1 MTPTGRKRGG
11 DRIKHLLWRA
21 RLGGSVEDREESGK
35 SCAQGDQLLST
46 REGRVGWTA
55 VTEGGERGLG
65 GRVSK

>member
-35 SCAQGDQLLST
+35 SCAQGDQL
-46 REGRVGWTA
+46 RPRGKE
-55 VTEGGERGLG
+55 ERAGL
-65 GRVSK
+65 R

>member
-21 RLGGSVEDREESGK
+21 SLGGSVEDREESGK
-35 SCAQGDQLLST
+35 SCAQG
-46 REGRVGWTA
+46 RAGWTA